1 MPELPEVETVR
12 LGLEK
17 VLAGRRIKR
26 VDLRRKDL
34 RRPFPRRFAARLEG
48 RRIEVVGRRAKY
60 IVAELD
66 DGNSLVMHLGMSGSF
81 RIDNGTGRL
90 SAHDHVVIRL
100 DSGKR
105 AIFNDPRRFGAMDIA
120 ATEGRDDQPPFA
132 GLGIEPLGLE
142 LTPQWLA
149 ARLARRK
156 TSIKAALMDQHLIAG
171 LGNIYVCEALWRAR
185 ISPLRTAA
193 TLADRHG
200 KPTAACKKLP
210 AAIRAVLEAAIA
222 SGGSSLR
229 NHFRTDGSLGTFQH
243 HFQVYG
249 RAGERCRRRGCG
261 GTIRRIVQGGRSTF
275 YCPTCQR

>member
-17 VLAGRRIKR
+17 VMSGRRIRR

-34 RRPFPRRFAARLEG
+34 RRPFPRRFAARLQG
-48 RRIEVVGRRAKY
+48 RRVETVGRRAKY
-60 IVAELD
+60 IVLDLD
-66 DGNSLVMHLGMSGSF
+66 DGNSLTMHLGMSGSF
-81 RIDNGTGRL
+81 RIESGTDPL
-90 SAHDHVVIRL
+90 AAHDHVVFHL

-105 AIFNDPRRFGAMDIA
+105 VVFNDPRRFGAMDIVP
-120 ATEGRDDQPPFA
+120 TEARDQSPPFA
-132 GLGIEPLGLE
+132 GLGIEPLGPE

-149 ARLARRK
+149 ATLAGRK

-193 TLADRHG
+193 TLADRRS
-200 KPTAACKKLP
+200 KPTPPCRKLP

-229 NHFRTDGSLGTFQH
+229 NHFQTDGSLGTFQH
-243 HFQVYG
+243 QFQVYG
-249 RAGERCRRRGCG
+249 REGERCRRRGCG
-261 GTIRRIVQGGRSTF
+261 GTIRRITQGGRSTF
-275 YCPTCQR
+275 YCPKCQR